1 MVTTIFIYL
10 HSHDIDSC
18 SQGLRPLSRTIGLL
32 LIDLY
37 AYPKYISTG
46 LLSSGSSTRPSATK
60 LATSPRT
67 RYLWYT
73 LGPFRYT
80 DGIPLSTVSGYDLE
94 DTTAEH
100 EALKP
105 PTENKAVK
113 AIDALKRT
121 KADSIKEHKKI
132 KAVHQEIYKALNSP
146 KKGEAVKAINDLIEM
161 KVEHTHIYGELGT
174 TAQSKSAVYDVHQ
187 NGCYQILPFE
197 FRYRVRGY

>member
-1 MVTTIFIYL
+1 
-10 HSHDIDSC
+10 
-18 SQGLRPLSRTIGLL
+18 

-113 AIDALKRT
+113 AI
-121 KADSIKEHKKI
+121 
-132 KAVHQEIYKALNSP
+132 
-146 KKGEAVKAINDLIEM
+146 NDLIEM